1 MTHLSM
7 GYYTVVKNNEEA
19 LHVLLCSDHQDILLR
34 QPNAEPNVEN
44 APTFGIKETLKC
56 LLAYKSMKYLWEDI
70 SRSEITFVT
79 IWEGNHVVERLG

>member
-34 QPNAEPNVEN
+34 QSNAEPNVEN
-44 APTFGIKETLKC
+44 APTFGTKETLKC
-56 LLAYKSMKYLWEDI
+56 VGLQKHEIPLGGHTQKRDNICYHLGGKSC
-70 SRSEITFVT
+70 
-79 IWEGNHVVERLG
+79 G